1 MRSTTGN
8 LVHFL
13 LVVLF
18 FSSLFILKGSAQTGE
33 TNSTDVETLAK
44 FIDMSSGDD
53 PCLPTPLSWVE
64 CSSDDTPRITALNL
78 SNAGLYGPIPD
89 FSAMDALEIIDLSNN
104 LFVEEFPDFF
114 ANFPKLKVLNLA
126 YNSFYGTI
134 PTSLSNN
141 KKLELTLTGS
151 EPLLC
156 YSDEDTCETDT
167 GTETDTSPGTN
178 EGTPTRTYGLTP
190 TNFAPTPTRNRK
202 KKTVPIVLGTVI
214 PVFLIFWGIVGLLAV
229 NHQKKKAAA
238 EQKNGAH
245 VPGKPMHGNEMEANT
260 QSPNPLLPENEMKY
274 QDPGLAAENVVPD
287 HHEVDIDQ
295 QAHPT
300 V

>member
-1 MRSTTGN
+1 MRSTN
-8 LVHFL
+8 VSLVHFL
-13 LVVLF
+13 SVVLF

-33 TNSTDVETLAK
+33 TNSTDVETLAL

-53 PCLPTPLSWVE
+53 PCLPTPQSWVE

-78 SNAGLYGPIPD
+78 GNSGLYGPIPD
-89 FSAMDALEIIDLSNN
+89 FSAMDALEIIDLGNN
-104 LFVEEFPDFF
+104 LFIEEFPDFF

-126 YNSFYGTI
+126 YNNFYGTI

-141 KKLELTLTGS
+141 KKLELTLTGM
-151 EPLLC
+151 ELLC
-156 YSDEDTCETDT
+156 YSDEATCDT
-167 GTETDTSPGTN
+167 GTETETSPGTN

-190 TNFAPTPTRNRK
+190 TNFAPRPTKSRK

-214 PVFLIFWGIVGLLAV
+214 PIFFDFLGYCWITS
-229 NHQKKKAAA
+229 Q
-238 EQKNGAH
+238 QKNGAH

-260 QSPNPLLPENEMKY
+260 QSPNPLLPENERKY
-274 QDPGLAAENVVPD
+274 QDPGLAAENTTPD
-287 HHEVDIDQ
+287 HHEVDTDQ
-295 QAHPT
+295 QAHRT

>member
-1 MRSTTGN
+1 MRTLRSTNVN

-13 LVVLF
+13 LVLS
-18 FSSLFILKGSAQTGE
+18 FSTSLFILRVSAQTGE
-33 TNSTDVETLAK
+33 TNSTDVETLAL
-44 FIDMSSGDD
+44 FIDIPNGDD
-53 PCLPTPLSWVE
+53 PCLPKPLSWVE

-78 SNAGLYGPIPD
+78 GNAGLYGAIPD

-104 LFVEEFPDFF
+104 LFIEEFPDFF

-141 KKLELTLTGS
+141 KKLELTLTGM

-167 GTETDTSPGTN
+167 GTN
-178 EGTPTRTYGLTP
+178 EGTSTRTNGLTP
-190 TNFAPTPTRNRK
+190 TSSTRTQTKSRK
-202 KKTVPIVLGTVI
+202 KKTVPIVLGTLI
-214 PVFLIFWGIVGLLAV
+214 PIFLIFWAIVGLLAV
-229 NHQKKKAAA
+229 KHQKKKAAA
-238 EQKNGAH
+238 GQKNGAPM
-245 VPGKPMHGNEMEANT
+245 PGKPMHEIT

-274 QDPGLAAENVVPD
+274 QNPEIAAENVIPE

>member
-1 MRSTTGN
+1 MRSTKGN

-64 CSSDDTPRITALNL
+64 CSSDDTPRITAL
-78 SNAGLYGPIPD
+78 
-89 FSAMDALEIIDLSNN
+89 
-104 LFVEEFPDFF
+104 
-114 ANFPKLKVLNLA
+114 
-126 YNSFYGTI
+126 
-134 PTSLSNN
+134 
-141 KKLELTLTGS
+141 LTGS

-214 PVFLIFWGIVGLLAV
+214 PVFLIFWAIVGLLAV

-238 EQKNGAH
+238 EKKNGAH
-245 VPGKPMHGNEMEANT
+245 APGKPMHGNEMEANT
-260 QSPNPLLPENEMKY
+260 QSPNPPLPENEIKNH
-274 QDPGLAAENVVPD
+274 DSGLADENVIPD
-287 HHEVDIDQ
+287 HHQVDIDQ

>member
-1 MRSTTGN
+1 MRSTN
-8 LVHFL
+8 VSLVHFL
-13 LVVLF
+13 LVVSF

-33 TNSTDVETLAK
+33 TNSTDVETLAL
-44 FIDMSSGDD
+44 FIDLSSVDD
-53 PCLPTPLSWVE
+53 PCLPTPQSWVE

-78 SNAGLYGPIPD
+78 GNSGLYGPIPD

-104 LFVEEFPDFF
+104 LFIEEFPDFF

-126 YNSFYGTI
+126 YNNFYGTI

-141 KKLELTLTGS
+141 KKLVVTLTGM
-151 EPLLC
+151 ELLC
-156 YSDEDTCETDT
+156 YSDEATCDT
-167 GTETDTSPGTN
+167 GTETETSPGTN

-190 TNFAPTPTRNRK
+190 TNFAPTRTKSRK

-214 PVFLIFWGIVGLLAV
+214 PIFLIFWGIVGLLAV

-245 VPGKPMHGNEMEANT
+245 VPGKPMHGNEMEVNT

-274 QDPGLAAENVVPD
+274 QDPGFAAENAIPD

-295 QAHPT
+295 QAHRT

>member
-1 MRSTTGN
+1 MRSTNGN
-8 LVHFL
+8 LVHL
-13 LVVLF
+13 LSVILF
-18 FSSLFILKGSAQTGE
+18 FSSLFILKGSAKTGE
-33 TNSTDVETLAK
+33 TNSSDVETLAL
-44 FIDMSSGDD
+44 FNFDIPAGED
-53 PCLPTPLSWVE
+53 PCLPTPLSWLE

-78 SNAGLYGPIPD
+78 GDAGLYGAIPD
-89 FSAMDALEIIDLSNN
+89 FSAMDALEIIDLSDN
-104 LFVEEFPDFF
+104 LFSEEFPDFF

-141 KKLELTLTGS
+141 KKLELTLTGMES
-151 EPLLC
+151 LLC

-167 GTETDTSPGTN
+167 GTETSPGTN
-178 EGTPTRTYGLTP
+178 DGTPTRTYGLIPTGYTP
-190 TNFAPTPTRNRK
+190 RKTKSHK
-202 KKTVPIVLGTVI
+202 KKTVPIVLGTLI
-214 PVFLIFWGIVGLLAV
+214 PIFLIFWAIVGLLVV

-245 VPGKPMHGNEMEANT
+245 APGKQVHRNEMEDNT

-274 QDPGLAAENVVPD
+274 QDPGLAAENVIPD

-295 QAHPT
+295 QAYPT